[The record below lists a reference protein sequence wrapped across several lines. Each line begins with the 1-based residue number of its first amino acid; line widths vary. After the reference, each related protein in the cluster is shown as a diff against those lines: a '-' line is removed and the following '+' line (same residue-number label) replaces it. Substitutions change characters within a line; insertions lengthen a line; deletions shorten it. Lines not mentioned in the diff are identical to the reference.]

1 MRTLARSSRLEAVS
15 PKPYG
20 LQLMAAASR
29 FGRYK
34 PEPSQEV
41 RKPDVQGQTFVEQVK
56 RTREMLR
63 SMKPEA
69 VSQIIEFHKGLGF
82 FEALALAKREGKL
95 IVPNDIHDRI
105 LTETKDEI
113 YLRQNYPVR
122 TGTFIIREAP
132 DKPFGKNVVCSWDD
146 NKVVYSISFKV
157 PKQFRGKVNCAL
169 VVEHP
174 DFELI
179 DRELG
184 DLPKGQTDL
193 GNNRYEIRVSDEA
206 NIHQIEQFPKIE
218 GWHLTDHGIP
228 VGAKVGDSIDDARYL
243 LRSYKAYLGPVRR
256 GYGDRR
262 GGQYVILDGGPF
274 FGCGVGMVPLTVV
287 SSD

>member
-1 MRTLARSSRLEAVS
+1 MRTLARISRQDAGDRRAEARLNADS
-15 PKPYG
+15 PF
-20 LQLMAAASR
+20 QR
-29 FGRYK
+29 FK
-34 PEPSQEV
+34 PEVAQPV
-41 RKPDVQGQTFVEQVK
+41 RQADITGQSFVDQVK

-63 SMKPEA
+63 SMKPEK
-69 VSQIIEFHKGLGF
+69 VSQLIEFHKGLTF
-82 FEALALAKREGKL
+82 FEALALAKQEGKL
-95 IVPNDIHDRI
+95 IVPNDVHDRI

-122 TGTFIIREAP
+122 TGTFIISEAP
-132 DKPFGKNVVCSWDD
+132 DKPFRKNVVCSWDD

-157 PKQFRGKVNCAL
+157 PKQFRGKTNCAL

-218 GWHLTDHGIP
+218 GWYLTDHGIP
-228 VGAKVGDSIDDARYL
+228 VGAKVGDSIDDARYS
-243 LRSYKAYLGPVRR
+243 LRLYKAYLGPVRR
-256 GYGDRR
+256 GYSDRR
-262 GGQYVILDGGPF
+262 GVQYVILDGGPF
-274 FGCGVGMVPLTVV
+274 FGCGVGVVPLTAV